1 MPIETH
7 SVMIEVFEKVAQDAE
22 MVDELRLWLLKNKQT
37 NDWETTKAT
46 SAAIYALLLSG
57 DDWLQ
62 ETKQVEIIYPNKVLN
77 ADLAKS
83 QATAETGT
91 GYFKHT
97 WNEVNPNLASVKI
110 SNPNTVPAWGAA
122 YWQYF
127 EDLDKITTF
136 EDTPLKLNKKVFL
149 EKQGDRGATM
159 DEVKES
165 TSLKMGDKL
174 TVRIELRVDRDM
186 EFIHMKD
193 MRASGFE
200 PINVFSQYKWQGGL
214 GYFES
219 TKDASTNF
227 FFDSLPK
234 GTYVFEYPL
243 RVVHEGDFSNGVT
256 TIQSM
261 YAPEFTSHSE
271 GVRVRVGE

>member
-1 MPIETH
+1 
-7 SVMIEVFEKVAQDAE
+7 
-22 MVDELRLWLLKNKQT
+22 
-37 NDWETTKAT
+37 
-46 SAAIYALLLSG
+46 
-57 DDWLQ
+57 LQ
-62 ETKQVEIIYPNKVLN
+62 ETKQVDIIFPNKLLN
-77 ADLAKS
+77 ADMAKS
-83 QATAETGT
+83 QAMAQAGT

-97 WNEVNPNLASVKI
+97 WNEVNPNLSSVTI
-110 SNPNTVPAWGAA
+110 NNPNTVPAWGAA

-127 EDLDKITTF
+127 EDLDKITSF
-136 EDTPLKLNKKVFL
+136 EETPLKLNKKVFL

-159 DEVKES
+159 EEVSES
-165 TSLKMGDKL
+165 STLEVGDKL
-174 TVRIELRVDRDM
+174 TIRIELRVDRDM

-214 GYFES
+214 GYYES

-234 GTYVFEYPL
+234 GTYIFEYPL

-261 YAPEFTSHSE
+261 YAPEFASHSE
-271 GVRVRVGE
+271 GIRINVGE